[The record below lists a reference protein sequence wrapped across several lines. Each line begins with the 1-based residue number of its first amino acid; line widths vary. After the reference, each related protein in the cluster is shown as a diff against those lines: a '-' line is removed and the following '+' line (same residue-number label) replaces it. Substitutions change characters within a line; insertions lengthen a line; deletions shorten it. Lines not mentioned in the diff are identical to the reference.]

1 MTSDKKI
8 INLKTLAEKAKPYD
22 PSTYRTKYFVEIVNE
37 NPKLQEQFK
46 EVITEEFLK
55 RIEEVGEC
63 YFVINNRSYK
73 SKKKLRKQV
82 RVSLCGPERAPLI
95 SVDI

>member
-1 MTSDKKI
+1 M

-22 PSTYRTKYFVEIVNE
+22 PSTYNTEYFIQLVKE
-37 NPKLQEQFK
+37 NPDLEEQFK
-46 EVITEEFLK
+46 EKLYEEFLK

-63 YFVINNRSYK
+63 YFIINNRSYK
-73 SKKKLRKQV
+73 SKKNLRKQV